1 MKLPLLKHLPKNDPI
16 RTFPPFPSLEPGV
29 PQPNIEYQ
37 PRSNFYVMLNE
48 DHPIG
53 IMVDNDPIMVYI
65 DITDGGK
72 SEPRKM
78 KINDIVLLWIKETN
92 RVPVT
97 IEYGDFTYNT
107 ETEEFDRTKGNWR
120 PIRGQEDWVY
130 DGGTFNRIG

>member
-16 RTFPPFPSLEPGV
+16 STIPPFPSLEPGV
-29 PQPNIEYQ
+29 PQPKIEYQ

-53 IMVDNDPIMVYI
+53 IMVDDDPIMVYI

-97 IEYGDFTYNT
+97 IAYGDFTYNT
-107 ETEEFDRTKGNWR
+107 ETKEFDRTKGNWR
-120 PIRGQEDWVY
+120 PNRGQEDWVC
-130 DGGTFNRIG
+130 DGETFNRIG